1 MLGYRESSKKSPLIR
16 GRFRGGFMQK
26 TIFNKSSTL
35 EKRKKLRKTQTE
47 YEKIVWEHLKNKKLG
62 VKFRRQH
69 SIGEYIVDFYFSKLK
84 LVIEIDGKTH
94 FTNEGISYDNIRT
107 EFFNTLGIEVIRFTN
122 TEIIESIEVV
132 ISKFTKI

>member
-1 MLGYRESSKKSPLIR
+1 
-16 GRFRGGFMQK
+16 MQK